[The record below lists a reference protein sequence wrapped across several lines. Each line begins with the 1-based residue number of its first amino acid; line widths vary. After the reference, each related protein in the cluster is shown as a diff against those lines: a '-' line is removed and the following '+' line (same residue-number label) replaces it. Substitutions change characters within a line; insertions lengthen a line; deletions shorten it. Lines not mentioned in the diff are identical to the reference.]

1 MTTTAAPMAQSFMM
15 VDSDLEACVLGSLLL
30 GGLTTDALDVLNMLD
45 PEAFHHHFYRQ
56 LFLEI
61 KRQATKRHMI
71 DAMLVASAMGSEK
84 GTFSLVMETCRVV
97 PSARNL
103 LGYAKHLH
111 EKFMIR
117 GFVKLMESNYDTIT
131 LSHNHEE
138 AFEKMQ
144 EFTRQMLKISRPS
157 DEVQPVRIGE
167 LLDGYMDTLEKRVS
181 DGDESYTVK
190 TGIEPLDD
198 ITGGLN
204 DTDLIIIAARPG
216 MGKTELALKIAE
228 AVAQSSVTLGTEQ
241 VKRGVLIFSMEM
253 QAQQI
258 VERQLANASNVSV
271 SMLRKASHL
280 ADEDWGRISMGIG
293 QLANLD
299 VWVVDATNLTI
310 DQIKAV
316 AARHKSKYPGLSL
329 IMADYLG
336 LIKKPTA
343 ERNDLA
349 IGEITRGLK
358 TMAME
363 LNTPV
368 VCLSQLSRDV
378 EKRPNKRPVNAD
390 LRDSGSIEQ
399 DADGI
404 WFIYRDGAYNPDS
417 PAADVAEIIVGKN
430 RHGPGGVAYQR
441 FHNGHFKDID
451 QVEAAMLAREKP
463 ERGGHAS
470 RRDF

>member
-1 MTTTAAPMAQSFMM
+1 MNAI
-15 VDSDLEACVLGSLLL
+15 VGSDLEACVIGCLLL
-30 GGLTTDALDVLNMLD
+30 EGLTADAQEVISTL
-45 PEAFHHHFYRQ
+45 EEGAFRVGFYRQ
-56 LFLEI
+56 LYCEI
-61 KRQATKRHMI
+61 KRQAVHRKMI
-71 DAMLVASAMGSEK
+71 DAMAVADAMGTEN
-84 GTFSLVMETCRVV
+84 GIFANVMETTRAV
-97 PSARNL
+97 PSSKNM
-103 LGYAKHLH
+103 LGYVKLLR
-111 EKFMIR
+111 EKLMIR
-117 GFVKLMESNYDTIT
+117 NFVNLMESHYDQVIT
-131 LSHNHEE
+131 AANHET
-138 AFEKMQ
+138 AFESMQ
-144 EFTRQMLKISRPS
+144 ALSRQLVTMSQP
-157 DEVQPVRIGE
+157 DEHVVPMRVGE
-167 LLDGYMDTLEKRVS
+167 LLDGYMDILEKRVA

-228 AVAQSSVTLGTEQ
+228 AVAQRSVTLGTEQ

-258 VERQLANASNVSV
+258 VERQLANASNVPV
-271 SMLRKASHL
+271 SMLRKASQL
-280 ADEDWGRISMGIG
+280 EDEDWGRISMGIG

-299 VWVVDATNLTI
+299 VWVVDATNLSI
-310 DQIKAV
+310 DQIRSV
-316 AARHKSKYPGLSL
+316 ATRHKHRYPGLSM

-404 WFIYRDGAYNPDS
+404 WFIYRDGVYNPDS
-417 PAADVAEIIVGKN
+417 PAADIAEIIVGKN
-430 RHGPGGVAYQR
+430 RHGPNGVAYQK
-441 FHNGHFKDID
+441 FHNGHFKEID
-451 QVEAAMLAREKP
+451 QMEAAQLAS
-463 ERGGHAS
+463 ERPARGTNNKG
-470 RRDF
+470 RDF

>member
-1 MTTTAAPMAQSFMM
+1 MSELY
-15 VDSDLEACVLGSLLL
+15 LESSVIGCLLHAGLTPDAYDVLGSVEP
-30 GGLTTDALDVLNMLD
+30 A
-45 PEAFHHHFYRQ
+45 AFTNSFYSR
-56 LFLEI
+56 LYTEI
-61 KRQATKRHMI
+61 KRQANQKKMI
-71 DAMLVASAMGSEK
+71 DALLVAEAMGNEP
-84 GTFSLVMETCRVV
+84 GIFSNVMETVKSV
-97 PSARNL
+97 PSAANL
-103 LGYAKHLH
+103 KGYAKSLN
-111 EKFMIR
+111 EKFMVR
-117 GFVKLMESNYDTIT
+117 NFAKLMESHYDKIT
-131 LSHNHEE
+131 SAHNHDAAMEGI
-138 AFEKMQ
+138 Q
-144 EFTRQMLKISRPS
+144 DFTRQIMNISRPI
-157 DEVQPVRIGE
+157 DEAVPVRVCD

-228 AVAQSSVTLGTEQ
+228 AVAQRSVTLGTEQ

-253 QAQQI
+253 QAQQV
-258 VERQLANASNVSV
+258 VERQLAYASNVSV

-280 ADEDWGRISMGIG
+280 ADEDWGRISMGIA
-293 QLANLD
+293 QLADLD

-310 DQIKAV
+310 DQIRAV
-316 AARHKSKYPGLSL
+316 ATRHKNKYPGLSL

-336 LIKKPTA
+336 LIKKPSA